1 MAQKEYGIAFRLAA
15 KMSGQFSKSFT
26 AAGKTVQSLE
36 GRMSTLN
43 TEADKVSSL
52 IKARKTVAENA
63 KAYIQAKEQ
72 VAKLGREMSKTKTP
86 SRELTKNFNTAKG
99 ALDRTKAS
107 LERSR
112 TELRNLDAAMG
123 SSGQS
128 LASLV
133 KRQKELADATDA
145 TTKAQEKMAA
155 VQAKLD
161 KAQKAQSAA
170 SKVTGLSVKAGKLA
184 AAGAAAFGGVGGATA
199 AAGGA
204 MLKMGSEYQA
214 AMNHFQAAT
223 GMATEEVQKLE
234 ASARSIYTSGL
245 GESFSEVT
253 AAMATMRQASGL
265 TGQALEDATKSAMLL
280 DKTFGMDVTE
290 SARASSALMKNF
302 GISGKEAYDLIAYA
316 AQNGANKNGDLL
328 DTLNEYSVQYKSLG
342 FSAEEFTAH
351 LIKGAKDGA
360 FSIDKVGDAIKEF
373 NIKAK
378 DGSTSSVEAFEMLG
392 MNGQVVTQMFAEG
405 GEHARKAFEE
415 VVKQI
420 QALDDPVKKNAV
432 SVALF
437 GTQAEDLQMTAL
449 SGFAA
454 IQGASLDA
462 EGSMKK
468 IAELSTADLN
478 SQLSIVARQ
487 LQDSIAPASKETAA
501 SLAGQMPQ
509 ISKSISKLTP
519 YVERLGKAF
528 TDMLPSI
535 VEWGTT
541 IIAKVADVGVFVADN
556 FDKIAA
562 AVGLVVK
569 AFIGIQVAA
578 VAVKMFI
585 GIYQAGLMAQ
595 KALLLVRESGLFVS
609 IAMKALAAGPMLL
622 TIGALGAL
630 VAAGIYVV
638 QNWDAI
644 KAKAVELY
652 QSFKTNL
659 VDALTPLVEQFQ
671 GIWTSIQGVITGIVD
686 FVKNVFTGRWSQAWE
701 NAKSIF
707 ANVFNALT
715 GIAKAPLNTL
725 IALFNS
731 VIKSMNQLGSFKVPD
746 WVPGI
751 GGESFSISI
760 PEIPML
766 AQGGIATKPTLAT
779 IAEGGEAEAV
789 IPLSKLSQML
799 DPLATPAADA
809 PLSVASRLA
818 GGQAAAAP
826 AGFGAMT
833 VNFAPVI
840 TVQGG
845 GSTEQ
850 TIRDATRSA
859 FDEFCRNMDRWQMQR
874 SRMAF

>member
-170 SKVTGLSVKAGKLA
+170 SRVTDVGMKVGGLA
-184 AAGAAAFGGVGGATA
+184 AAGAATVGGASA
-199 AAGGA
+199 AAGAA

-214 AMNHFQAAT
+214 SMNRFQAAT
-223 GMATEEVQKLE
+223 GLATEEVQKLE
-234 ASARSIYTSGL
+234 ASARNIYTSGI
-245 GESFSEVT
+245 GESFGEVT
-253 AAMATMRQASGL
+253 AAMATMRQVSGL

-280 DKTFGMDVTE
+280 GKTFDMDVSE

-302 GISGKEAYDLIAYA
+302 GIDGKEAYDLIAYA
-316 AQNGANKNGDLL
+316 AQNGANRNGDLL
-328 DTLNEYSVQYKSLG
+328 DTLNEYAVQYKALG
-342 FSAEEFTAH
+342 FTAEEFTAH
-351 LIKGAKDGA
+351 LIKGAQDGA

-373 NIKAK
+373 NIRAK
-378 DGSTSSVEAFEMLG
+378 DGSTTSTEAFEMLG
-392 MNGQVVTQMFAEG
+392 MNAQVVTQMFSEG
-405 GEHARKAFEE
+405 GEHARRAFEE

-437 GTQAEDLQMTAL
+437 GTQMEDLQMTAL
-449 SGFAA
+449 SGFAS

-462 EGSMKK
+462 EGSMRK
-468 IAELSTADLN
+468 ITELSTADL
-478 SQLSIVARQ
+478 STQLSIVARQ

-595 KALLLVRESGLFVS
+595 KAFLLVRESGLFVS

-659 VDALTPLVEQFQ
+659 VDAMAPVIEQFQ
-671 GIWTSIQGVITGIVD
+671 GIWTSIQGIITGIVD
-686 FVKNVFTGRWSQAWE
+686 FVKNVFTGQWSQAWE

-707 ANVFNALT
+707 VNVFNALT

-833 VNFAPVI
+833 VNFSPVI

>member
-36 GRMSTLN
+36 GRMSNLN
-43 TEADKVSSL
+43 AEADKVSSL

-86 SRELTKNFNTAKG
+86 SRELTKNFNSAKG

-161 KAQKAQSAA
+161 KAQKAQGAA

-184 AAGAAAFGGVGGATA
+184 VAGAAAFGGVGGATA

-214 AMNHFQAAT
+214 AMNRFQAAT

-234 ASARSIYTSGL
+234 ASARSIYTSGI
-245 GESFSEVT
+245 GESFGEVT
-253 AAMATMRQASGL
+253 AAMATMRQVSGL

-280 DKTFGMDVTE
+280 GKTFDMDVSE

-302 GISGKEAYDLIAYA
+302 GIDGKEAYDLIAYA

-328 DTLNEYSVQYKSLG
+328 DTLNEYAVQYKALG
-342 FSAEEFTAH
+342 FTAEEFTAH
-351 LIKGAKDGA
+351 LIKGAQDGA

-373 NIKAK
+373 NIRAK
-378 DGSTSSVEAFEMLG
+378 DGSATSTEAFKMLG
-392 MNGQVVTQMFAEG
+392 MNAQVVTQMFSEG

-437 GTQAEDLQMTAL
+437 GTQMEDLQMTAL
-449 SGFAA
+449 SGFAS

-462 EGSMKK
+462 EGSMRK
-468 IAELSTADLN
+468 ITELSTADL
-478 SQLSIVARQ
+478 STQLSIVARQ

-595 KALLLVRESGLFVS
+595 KAFCLVRESGLLVS

-622 TIGALGAL
+622 TVGALGAL

-638 QNWDAI
+638 QNWDSI

-659 VDALTPLVEQFQ
+659 VDAMAPVIEQFQ
-671 GIWTSIQGVITGIVD
+671 GIWTSIQEIITGIVD
-686 FVKNVFTGRWSQAWE
+686 FVKNVFTGQWSQAWE

-731 VIKSMNQLGSFKVPD
+731 VIKSMNKIGSFKVPD

-826 AGFGAMT
+826 AGSGAMT

>member
-15 KMSGQFSKSFT
+15 KMSGQFSKSFM
-26 AAGKTVQSLE
+26 AAGKTVQTLE
-36 GRMSTLN
+36 NRMSSLN
-43 TEADKVSSL
+43 AEADKVSSL

-86 SRELTKNFNTAKG
+86 SRELTKNFNSAKG

-155 VQAKLD
+155 VQSKLD
-161 KAQKAQSAA
+161 KAQKAQGAA
-170 SKVTGLSVKAGKLA
+170 SRVTDVGMKAGGLVAAGAATVGGASA
-184 AAGAAAFGGVGGATA
+184 AAGA
-199 AAGGA
+199 A
-204 MLKMGSEYQA
+204 MLKMGSEYQT
-214 AMNHFQAAT
+214 AMNRFQAAT
-223 GMATEEVQKLE
+223 GLTTEEVQKLE
-234 ASARSIYTSGL
+234 ASARSIYTSGI
-245 GESFSEVT
+245 GESFGEVT
-253 AAMATMRQASGL
+253 SAMATMRQVSGL
-265 TGQALEDATKSAMLL
+265 TGRALEDATKNAMLL
-280 DKTFGMDVTE
+280 GKTFDMDVSE

-316 AQNGANKNGDLL
+316 AQNGANRNGDLL
-328 DTLNEYSVQYKSLG
+328 DTLNEYSVQYKALG
-342 FSAEEFTAH
+342 FTAEEFTAH
-351 LIKGAKDGA
+351 LIQGAKDGS
-360 FSIDKVGDAIKEF
+360 FSIDKVGDAIKEL
-373 NIKAK
+373 NISAK
-378 DGSTSSVEAFEMLG
+378 DGSKTSMEAFEMLG
-392 MNGQVVTQMFAEG
+392 MNGQIVTQMFAEG

-420 QALDDPVKKNAV
+420 QALDDPVKRNSV

-437 GTQAEDLQMTAL
+437 GTQMEDLQMTAL
-449 SGFAA
+449 SGFAS

-462 EGSMKK
+462 EGSMRK
-468 IAELSTADLN
+468 ITELSTADL
-478 SQLSIVARQ
+478 STQLSIVARQ
-487 LQDSIAPASKETAA
+487 LQDSIAPASKETAS
-501 SLAGQMPQ
+501 SLAVQMPQ

-556 FDKIAA
+556 FDKISA

-578 VAVKMFI
+578 VAVKAFI

-595 KALLLVRESGLFVS
+595 KAFLLVRESGLLVS

-638 QNWDAI
+638 QNWDSI

-652 QSFKTNL
+652 QSFKSNL
-659 VDALTPLVEQFQ
+659 VDAMAPLVEQFQ
-671 GIWTSIQGVITGIVD
+671 SIWTSIQGVITSIVD
-686 FVKNVFTGRWSQAWE
+686 FVKNVFTGQWSAAWE

-731 VIKSMNQLGSFKVPD
+731 VIKSMNQIGSFKVPD

-799 DPLATPAADA
+799 DPLATPSADA
-809 PLSVASRLA
+809 PLSVANRLA
-818 GGQAAAAP
+818 GGQAASAP
-826 AGFGAMT
+826 AGSGVT
-833 VNFAPVI
+833 VNFSPVI

>member
-36 GRMSTLN
+36 GRMNSLN

-161 KAQKAQSAA
+161 KAQKAQGAA
-170 SKVTGLSVKAGKLA
+170 SRVTDVGMKVGGLA
-184 AAGAAAFGGVGGATA
+184 AAGAATVGGASA
-199 AAGGA
+199 AAGAA

-214 AMNHFQAAT
+214 SMNRFQAAT
-223 GMATEEVQKLE
+223 GLATEEVQKLE
-234 ASARSIYTSGL
+234 ASARNIYTSGI
-245 GESFSEVT
+245 GESFGEVT
-253 AAMATMRQASGL
+253 AAMATMRQVSGL

-280 DKTFGMDVTE
+280 GKTFDMDVSE

-302 GISGKEAYDLIAYA
+302 GIDGKEAYDLIAYA

-328 DTLNEYSVQYKSLG
+328 DTLNEYSVQYKALG
-342 FSAEEFTAH
+342 FTAEEFTAH
-351 LIKGAKDGA
+351 LIKGAQDGA

-373 NIKAK
+373 NIRAK
-378 DGSTSSVEAFEMLG
+378 DGSTASTEAFEMLG
-392 MNGQVVTQMFAEG
+392 MNAQVVTQMFSEG
-405 GEHARKAFEE
+405 GEHARRAFEE

-437 GTQAEDLQMTAL
+437 GTQMEDLQMTAL
-449 SGFAA
+449 SGFAS

-462 EGSMKK
+462 EGSMRK
-468 IAELSTADLN
+468 ITELSTADL
-478 SQLSIVARQ
+478 STQLSIVARQ

-569 AFIGIQVAA
+569 AFIGIQIAA
-578 VAVKMFI
+578 VAVKAFI

-595 KALLLVRESGLFVS
+595 KAFLLVRDSGLLVS

-659 VDALTPLVEQFQ
+659 VDAMAPVIEQFQ
-671 GIWTSIQGVITGIVD
+671 GIWTSIQGIITGIVD
-686 FVKNVFTGRWSQAWE
+686 FVKNVFTGQWSQAWE

-809 PLSVASRLA
+809 PLSVANRLA

-826 AGFGAMT
+826 AGSGAMT
-833 VNFAPVI
+833 VNFSPVI

-874 SRMAF
+874 YRMAF

>member
-161 KAQKAQSAA
+161 KAQKAQGAA
-170 SKVTGLSVKAGKLA
+170 SRVTDVGMKVGGLA
-184 AAGAAAFGGVGGATA
+184 AAGAATVGGASA
-199 AAGGA
+199 AAGAA

-214 AMNHFQAAT
+214 SMNRFQAAT
-223 GMATEEVQKLE
+223 GLATEEVQKLE
-234 ASARSIYTSGL
+234 ASARNIYTSGI
-245 GESFSEVT
+245 GESFGEVT
-253 AAMATMRQASGL
+253 AAMATMRQVSGL

-280 DKTFGMDVTE
+280 GKTFDMDVSE

-302 GISGKEAYDLIAYA
+302 GIDGKEAYDLIAYA
-316 AQNGANKNGDLL
+316 AQNGANRNGDLL
-328 DTLNEYSVQYKSLG
+328 DTLNEYAVQYKALG
-342 FSAEEFTAH
+342 FTAEEFTAH
-351 LIKGAKDGA
+351 LIKGAQDGA

-373 NIKAK
+373 NIRAK
-378 DGSTSSVEAFEMLG
+378 DGSTTSTEAFEMLG
-392 MNGQVVTQMFAEG
+392 MNAQVVTQMFSEG
-405 GEHARKAFEE
+405 GEHARRAFEE

-437 GTQAEDLQMTAL
+437 GTQMEDLQMTAL
-449 SGFAA
+449 SGFAS

-462 EGSMKK
+462 EGSMRK
-468 IAELSTADLN
+468 ITELSTADLN
-478 SQLSIVARQ
+478 TQLLIVARQ

-578 VAVKMFI
+578 VAVKAFI

-595 KALLLVRESGLFVS
+595 KAFLLVRESGLLVS

-659 VDALTPLVEQFQ
+659 VDAMAPVIEQFQ
-671 GIWTSIQGVITGIVD
+671 GIWTSIQGIITGIVD
-686 FVKNVFTGRWSQAWE
+686 FVKNVFTGQWSQAWE

-731 VIKSMNQLGSFKVPD
+731 VIKSMNKIGSFKVPD

-751 GGESFSISI
+751 GGESFSISL
-760 PEIPML
+760 PEIPLL
-766 AQGGIATKPTLAT
+766 AKGGIATKPTLAT

-799 DPLATPAADA
+799 DPLATPSADA

-826 AGFGAMT
+826 AGSGAMT